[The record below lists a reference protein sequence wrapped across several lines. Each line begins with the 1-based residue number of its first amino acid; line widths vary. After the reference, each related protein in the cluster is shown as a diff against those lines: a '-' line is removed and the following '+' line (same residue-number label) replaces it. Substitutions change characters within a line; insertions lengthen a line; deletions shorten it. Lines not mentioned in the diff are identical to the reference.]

1 MRNGFAAVSIGRA
14 VLENIAVAVGIFLSV
29 VGMRE
34 VLASEHTMISP
45 VWPAP
50 GIALAAALLAGWRVA
65 PGIFVPLAAGS
76 LMGGNSWAFSV
87 LAPLG
92 LVGGSYL
99 GRALLQWRRFDAGL
113 GGTRDVL
120 LLAGLGAGI
129 PMGLAG
135 FWTAGCLW
143 AGGQIGVEHVPMA
156 GAIYGV
162 ANVAGSVV
170 VAPVVLLVAAGR
182 LVPSGMGVGWAWGL
196 VLRLAFVMAAAWVAF
211 LGFPGAGGSAQALAY
226 LPFPFLVWM
235 ALSRGLAG
243 AALAVLGVT
252 GMAVLA
258 TSRGAGPFANGDAL
272 AAFWQ
277 IEVFLAIVT
286 TSGLLIGAG
295 SDAQRRERIL
305 REEAAERRAEL
316 ERLKAQVNP
325 HFLFNCLTAIQSLVR
340 SDGRAAEK
348 GLGDLSSLLRRSL
361 DAAGREWISLDE
373 ELEIIRETLALQKMR
388 FEEGLEW
395 SVTRDDAA
403 ANFRVLPMLLQPLV
417 ENAVKHGVVEGFG
430 RVELTARLE
439 EGDLVV
445 TVGNT
450 APPGCDPARWGES
463 VGLAAVRARIADS
476 CGEGSSVEF
485 TRTRDGWVE
494 ARVRLRAAKGNWSGA
509 KKVS

>member
-1 MRNGFAAVSIGRA
+1 VF
-14 VLENIAVAVGIFLSV
+14 FSV
-29 VGMRE
+29 VGMRA
-34 VLASEHTMISP
+34 VLAGEHTGISP

-50 GIALAAALLAGWRVA
+50 GVALAAALLAGGRVA
-65 PGIFVPLAAGS
+65 PGIFLPLAAGS
-76 LMGGNSWAFSV
+76 FLGGNSWGFSV

-92 LVGGSYL
+92 LTGAVYL
-99 GRALLQWRRFDAGL
+99 GRALLRWRGFDVGL

-120 LLAGLGAGI
+120 LLAGLGAGV

-135 FWTAGCLW
+135 VWTAGCLW
-143 AGGQIGVEHVPMA
+143 WGGQIGAEHVAMA

-162 ANVAGSVV
+162 ANVAGAVL

-182 LVPSGMGVGWAWGL
+182 FLPGAMGAGWALGAA
-196 VLRLAFVMAAAWVAF
+196 VRLAVVFLAAWVAF
-211 LGFPGAGGSAQALAY
+211 FGFAGGGVSAQALAY

-243 AALAVLGVT
+243 AALAVLVT
-252 GMAVLA
+252 AGMAVVA
-258 TSRGAGPFANGDAL
+258 TSRGAGPFAGGEAL

-295 SDAQRRERIL
+295 SDAQRRERVL
-305 REEAAERRAEL
+305 REEAAVRRAEL

-340 SDGRAAEK
+340 SDERAAEE
-348 GLGDLSSLLRRSL
+348 GLRALSGLLRKSL
-361 DAAGREWISLDE
+361 DAAGRERISLEE
-373 ELEIIRETLALQKMR
+373 ELEIIREGLALQKMR

-395 SVTRDDAA
+395 SVERDEETRG
-403 ANFRVLPMLLQPLV
+403 FPVPPMVLQPLV

-430 RVELTARLE
+430 RVELRARLV

-450 APPGCDPARWGES
+450 VPAGCDPAGWGEG
-463 VGLAAVRARIADS
+463 VGLAAVRARLAEA
-476 CGEGSSVEF
+476 CGAGSGVEF
-485 TRTRDGWVE
+485 LRVREGWVE
-494 ARVRLRAAKGNWSGA
+494 ARVRVCGGTGGEELSFKD
-509 KKVS
+509 